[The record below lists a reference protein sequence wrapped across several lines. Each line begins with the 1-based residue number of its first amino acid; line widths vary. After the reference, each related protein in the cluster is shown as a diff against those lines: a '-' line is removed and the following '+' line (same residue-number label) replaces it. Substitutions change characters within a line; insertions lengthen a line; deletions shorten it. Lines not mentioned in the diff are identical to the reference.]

1 LLPSPLILVTRRSP
15 LALQQ
20 ASWVKA
26 ELMQKLP
33 GCNVQFLALGT
44 SGDRMRDQ
52 PLPEIGG
59 KGLFTKELEEALQ
72 DGRAH
77 LAVHSLKDL
86 PTQIAPGLTVA
97 AVPRREDARD
107 VLISREGKQLA
118 DLPRG
123 ARIGTSSVRRAAQL
137 RCLRPDLQVEPLRGN
152 LETRLRKLRAGS
164 LDAIVIAA
172 AGMHRMD
179 WANQI
184 TEYLPETVVCPAV
197 GQGALGIESRA
208 DDAPTLAALAV
219 LEDPETRLYVTAE
232 RALLSRLGGG
242 CQVPIAAH
250 TRRDGNAIRLTA
262 VVIRPDGSGRI
273 SATSRSGVEGL
284 PAAESLGNEVA
295 EDLLRQ
301 GALSILDSA
310 ESPPGTLPI
319 PDSP

>member
-1 LLPSPLILVTRRSP
+1 
-15 LALQQ
+15 
-20 ASWVKA
+20 
-26 ELMQKLP
+26 
-33 GCNVQFLALGT
+33 
-44 SGDRMRDQ
+44 MRDR

-86 PTQIAPGLTVA
+86 PTEIAPGLTLT
-97 AVPRREDARD
+97 AVPVREDARD
-107 VLISREGKQLA
+107 VLVSRDGAKFAE
-118 DLPRG
+118 LPGG

-137 RCLRPDLQVEPLRGN
+137 RSLRPELQVEPLRGN
-152 LETRLRKLRAGS
+152 LETRLRKLRAGP

-172 AGMHRMD
+172 AGMHRMG

-184 TEYLPETVVCPAV
+184 TEYLSETIVCPAV
-197 GQGALGIESRA
+197 GQGALAIESRA
-208 DDAPTLAALAV
+208 DDAQTLAALTV
-219 LEDPETRLYVTAE
+219 LEDHETRLCVTAE

-250 TRRDGNAIRLTA
+250 ARRDGSEIQLVA

-273 SATSRSGVEGL
+273 SAISRSGAAGL
-284 PAAESLGNEVA
+284 QAAEALGNEVA

-301 GALSILDSA
+301 GALRILNSA
-310 ESPPGTLPI
+310 GSPPGSLPA
-319 PDSP
+319 PEAP